1 MPKKQDPELHKI
13 DWAEFVEA
21 RRQAEWNR
29 QHNRPSQMIE
39 RHACKEWDS
48 GPAAYL
54 PPPRA
59 ASRAG
64 IKLFPSTA

>member
-1 MPKKQDPELHKI
+1 MPKKQDPEPHKI

-21 RRQAEWNR
+21 RREAEWNR

-48 GPAAYL
+48 G
-54 PPPRA
+54 RA
-59 ASRAG
+59 RVRYYRDRITGKIPSR
-64 IKLFPSTA
+64 